1 MRCCTCLLN
10 ILLFCPL
17 YGQTSF
23 SLGILNA
30 EIVDGTG
37 APAFQADVLIRE
49 DTIAFIGTYDPDKH
63 EVVQLINGENQI
75 LSPGF
80 IDTHAH
86 GDPFRSDQFSNFLA
100 MGVTTIILGQ
110 DGSSPVHDY
119 NTPARF
125 FEKLSKESLSL
136 NMAFF
141 AGHGSMRSKLGLG
154 SGDVSTENLQ
164 QLKDLLN
171 SAMQAGCLGM
181 STGLEYLPGA
191 YAQLPELVDLAQ
203 VVGTYD
209 GMIMSHMRS
218 EDDEDIYGAIDELI
232 KQGQHCKVHVS
243 HIKSVYGHGTS
254 RGKEINDYLEEVRKQ
269 GIDVSADVYPY
280 MASYT
285 GLSIVFPS
293 WAKTRSS
300 FQSALK
306 DRREELE
313 EYLYDRIMRR
323 NGPEATLFASGP
335 FSGMT
340 LAQIAEKSG
349 KSFVQVLLD
358 LGPVGTYGAYF
369 VMDEALQEVFIT
381 DSTTMICSDG
391 SPTMRHPRG
400 YGSFPRILRKY
411 VVEKQKL
418 SVELAIQKMTGTPA
432 ATLGLADRGT
442 IKEGYKADLL
452 LFDLEKVED
461 LADFEHPHI
470 LSKGMDLVIINGE
483 IAWDGHSLLN
493 KNGTVLSKIPN

>member
-1 MRCCTCLLN
+1 MRYL
-10 ILLFCPL
+10 ILLVSILC
-17 YGQTSF
+17 SF
-23 SLGILNA
+23 SLFGQNIYDYGILNA

-37 APAFQADVLIRE
+37 APSYRADVLIRE
-49 DTIAFIGTYDPDKH
+49 DTIAFIGTYDRDQH
-63 EVVQLINGENQI
+63 QLNQIINGENQI

-86 GDPFRSDQFSNFLA
+86 GDPFESDQFSNFLA

-110 DGSSPVHDY
+110 DGSSPVHDHD
-119 NTPARF
+119 PPSQF
-125 FEKLSKESLSL
+125 FDKLANESLSL
-136 NMAFF
+136 NIGFL
-141 AGHGSMRSKLGLG
+141 AGHGSMRARLGIGPGKL
-154 SGDVSTENLQ
+154 SEENRQ
-164 QLKDLLN
+164 QLKDLLQE
-171 SAMQAGCLGM
+171 AMEAGCLGM

-191 YAQLPELVDLAQ
+191 YAQVSELVDLAQ
-203 VVGTYD
+203 IVGNYD

-218 EDDEDIYGAIDELI
+218 EDDEEIYGAIDELI
-232 KQGQHCKVHVS
+232 QQGQHCKVHVS
-243 HIKSVYGHGTS
+243 HIKSVYGHGTD
-254 RGKEINDYLEEVRKQ
+254 RGQEISDYLKKALEQ
-269 GIDVSADVYPY
+269 GIHISADVYPY

-300 FQSALK
+300 FETALG

-313 EYLYDRIMRR
+313 KYLYDRIMRR
-323 NGPEATLFASGP
+323 NGPKATLFASGP

-400 YGSFPRILRKY
+400 YGSFSRVLRKY
-411 VVEKQKL
+411 VQEDQEL
-418 SVELAIQKMTGTPA
+418 SLPLAIYKMTSLPA
-432 ATLGLADRGT
+432 RTLGLADRGQ
-442 IKEGYKADLL
+442 IKEGRKADLI
-452 LFDLEKVED
+452 LFNLDDVKD
-461 LADFEHPHI
+461 LANFEEPHV
-470 LSKGMDLVIINGE
+470 LSQGIERVFINGKL
-483 IAWDGHSLLN
+483 AWEEGNMEQGAGALL
-493 KNGTVLSKIPN
+493 KQSKR

>member
-1 MRCCTCLLN
+1 MRYFIFTFSLLWSFT
-10 ILLFCPL
+10 LLS
-17 YGQTSF
+17 QTSF
-23 SLGILNA
+23 DYGILHA
-30 EIVDGTG
+30 EIVAGTG
-37 APAFQADVLIRE
+37 APSYRADVLIRE
-49 DTIAFIGTYDPDKH
+49 DTIAFIGAYDPAQHKVNH
-63 EVVQLINGENQI
+63 IINGENQI

-86 GDPFRSDQFSNFLA
+86 GNPFRSDQFSNFLA

-119 NTPARF
+119 ETPAQF
-125 FEKLSKESLSL
+125 FDKLANESLSL
-136 NMAFF
+136 NVGFF
-141 AGHGSMRSKLGLG
+141 AGHGSMRTKLGLG
-154 SGDVSTENLQ
+154 QGALSEENLRA
-164 QLKDLLN
+164 LKDLLRN
-171 SAMQAGCLGM
+171 ALEAGCFGM

-191 YAQLPELVDLAQ
+191 YARLPELIDLAQ
-203 VVGTYD
+203 VVGEYD

-218 EDDEDIYGAIDELI
+218 EDDDDLYGAIDELI
-232 KQGQHCKVHVS
+232 GQGQYCKVHVS
-243 HIKSVYGHGTS
+243 HIKSVYGHGMD
-254 RGKEINDYLEEVRKQ
+254 RGQQINDYLKKARRQ
-269 GIDVSADVYPY
+269 GIRVSADVYPY

-285 GLSIVFPS
+285 GLAIVFPS

-300 FQSALK
+300 FQRALN

-400 YGSFPRILRKY
+400 YGSFSRILRKY
-411 VVEKQKL
+411 VQEKENISL
-418 SVELAIQKMTGTPA
+418 PLAIYKMTSLPA
-432 ATLGLADRGT
+432 RTLGFVNRGQ
-442 IKEGYKADLL
+442 IKVGFKADLV
-452 LFDLEKVED
+452 LFNLNNVNDPASFEK
-461 LADFEHPHI
+461 PHV
-470 LSKGMDLVIINGE
+470 LSEGIDWVMINGKT
-483 IAWDGHSLLN
+483 AWHEGKMEMEGGVLL
-493 KNGTVLSKIPN
+493 KSKTP